1 MKRLIEAI
9 VRVGLVTAWRLAGAP
24 TSFAPSGWKATTEGV
39 VRPPSALGITTGW
52 PPSITLTTEL
62 VVPRSIPMI
71 LLWLLMG
78 VWARPIQVL
87 CQCLLVTQA
96 YCQQELVDKS
106 AGANVAEPWPVCR
119 SGRVRA
125 RTA

>member
-9 VRVGLVTAWRLAGAP
+9 VRVGFVTAWRLAGAP

-52 PPSITLTTEL
+52 PPSITHTTEL
-62 VVPRSIPMI
+62 VVPRSMPMI

-78 VWARPIQVL
+78 VRAPFPNAVPARLADVSLFPRPTCV
-87 CQCLLVTQA
+87 
-96 YCQQELVDKS
+96 
-106 AGANVAEPWPVCR
+106 R
-119 SGRVRA
+119 SGPRQTGRA
-125 RTA
+125 RAGLPIRQR